1 MKRGT
6 TATDAAIVM
15 LSAVILMVVALGV
28 VDRRA
33 AVATPEQTVHILI
46 DAGHGGADGG
56 AVAADGTQEKDI
68 NLPISLALRDMLTVM
83 GYTVTTTRDT
93 DVMLNTEGNTLR
105 ERKVSDLH
113 NRLQL
118 VQQADLTISV
128 HQNKFEQEKYD
139 GTQVFY
145 SVNHPHSKVMAQR
158 VQESV
163 VSLLQPNNT
172 RPLKAGDDNV
182 YLLKHAQTPMILV
195 ECGFLSNAAEREK
208 LKNPQYQRQLAFA
221 IGGGVM
227 AGAVF

>member
-33 AVATPEQTVHILI
+33 AVATPERTVRILI

-68 NLPISLALRDMLTVM
+68 NLPVSLALRDLLTVM

-118 VQQADLTISV
+118 VQRADLTISI

-145 SVNHPHSKVMAQR
+145 SANHPHSKVMAQR
-158 VQESV
+158 VQASV

-195 ECGFLSNAAEREK
+195 ECGFLSNVAEREK
-208 LKNPQYQRQLAFA
+208 LKDPHYQRQMAFA

>member
-33 AVATPEQTVHILI
+33 VVATPERTVHILI

-68 NLPISLALRDMLTVM
+68 NLPVSLALRDLLTVM

-118 VQQADLTISV
+118 VQQADLTISI

-145 SVNHPHSKVMAQR
+145 SANHPHSKVMAQR
-158 VQESV
+158 VQASV

-195 ECGFLSNAAEREK
+195 ECGFLSNVAEREK
-208 LKNPQYQRQLAFA
+208 LKDPHYQRQMAFA